1 MSTFFIKKNIKHK
14 PFLFFLLLSFSVSVK
29 AQFFPPKHYPKNY
42 FIYPVEARVSL
53 AANFGELRPN
63 HYHMGLDCRTDHVV
77 NKHVV
82 AAAGGYIA
90 RVTVEP
96 FGYGQA
102 IYINHPNGLTTVY
115 GHLNRFFSALQ
126 KYVRRKQ
133 YEQQKWNVDLTI
145 PPGMFP
151 VKQGQFI
158 AYSGSTGGS
167 TGPHTHF
174 EIRDTKTNKVL
185 NEMLFGLPIPDKV
198 PPTIVRLAMYDRT
211 KSTYSQSPEL
221 FSLKKVN
228 GDYTTSENIIPV
240 HSDKISF
247 GISAYD
253 RQSGSNNPNGI
264 YEAIIYLD
272 GVPLSAFELDSI
284 SYAET
289 RYVNAHVDYKT
300 HAAGGPYIE
309 HLSRLPGY
317 PPGVYKDING
327 DGVIELKDNQVHNV
341 KVVVKDPYLNTSVL
355 NFKIQ
360 KGSEE
365 EVPKPVSNKESLEF
379 QPNQV
384 NVFENQNL
392 QVYLPPA
399 TLYDS
404 VQFSYSEKSTD
415 AEDVYSP
422 IHSVLS
428 GLIPSEDY
436 FTVRIK
442 PNKRVPVN
450 LEHKMLIKQSWK
462 GRSEVVKAISNGIWY
477 QAKFNN
483 FGDFELLADDVPP
496 LIHVDFHDGANIS
509 RYHTIVA
516 TPTDN
521 NHEIKNFRAELDGKW
536 LMFTNDKGRKY
547 IYYFDEHCPRGKHE
561 LKISVEDE
569 AGNKTVKTYHFTR

>member
-1 MSTFFIKKNIKHK
+1 
-14 PFLFFLLLSFSVSVK
+14 
-29 AQFFPPKHYPKNY
+29 
-42 FIYPVEARVSL
+42 
-53 AANFGELRPN
+53 
-63 HYHMGLDCRTDHVV
+63 MGLDCRTDHVV

-247 GISAYD
+247 GISAND
-253 RQSGSNNPNGI
+253 RQSGCNNPNGI

-341 KVVVKDPYLNTSVL
+341 KVVVKDPYLNTSIL

-428 GLIPSEDY
+428 GLVPSEDY

-462 GRSEVVKAISNGIWY
+462 GRSEVVKAIPNGIWY

>member
-1 MSTFFIKKNIKHK
+1 MITLFIKKYTIHK
-14 PFLFFLLLSFSVSVK
+14 PFLFFILLFLSVAAT
-29 AQFFPPKHYPKNY
+29 AQFFPPKNYPKHY
-42 FIYPVEARVSL
+42 FIYPVDARISL

-63 HYHMGLDCRTDHVV
+63 HFHMGLDCRTDQVV
-77 NKHVV
+77 NRPVK
-82 AAAGGYIA
+82 AAAAGYIA

-115 GHLNRFFSALQ
+115 GHLNRFYAALQ
-126 KYVRRKQ
+126 KYVR
-133 YEQQKWNVDLTI
+133 EQQYAQEKWNVDLTI

-174 EIRDTKTNKVL
+174 EIRDTKTDKVL

-211 KSTYSQSPEL
+211 KSTYSQSPEI
-221 FSLKKVN
+221 FGLKKT
-228 GDYTTSENIIPV
+228 GSDYTTVTSVIPV

-247 GISAYD
+247 GISAND
-253 RQSGSNNPNGI
+253 KQSYSHNPNGI
-264 YEAIIYLD
+264 FEAIIYLD

-317 PPGVYKDING
+317 PEGVYKDING
-327 DGVIELKDNQVHNV
+327 DGVIELKDHEIHNV

-360 KGSEE
+360 KGSISED
-365 EVPKPVSNKESLEF
+365 PSAAPGKNQIEF
-379 QPNQV
+379 EPDQV
-384 NVFENQNL
+384 NVFENQEL
-392 QVYLPPA
+392 QVYFPPA
-399 TLYDS
+399 TFYDS
-404 VQFSYSEKSTD
+404 VAFFHDEKASTSPD
-415 AEDVYSP
+415 AYSP
-422 IHSVLS
+422 IYSVLS
-428 GLIPSEDY
+428 GLIPSEDF

-442 PNKRVPVN
+442 PNKPIPPN
-450 LEHKMLIKQSWK
+450 LEDKMLIKQSWK
-462 GRSEVVKAISNGIWY
+462 ARSEVVRATKQGNWY
-477 QAKFNN
+477 VAKFNN
-483 FGDFELLADDVPP
+483 FGDFELIADDVPP
-496 LIHVDFHDGANIS
+496 LIHVDFHDYANIS
-509 RYHTIVA
+509 RYHNIVC

-547 IYYFDEHCPRGKHE
+547 IYYFDEHCPRGKHV

-569 AGNKTVKTYHFTR
+569 AGNKTEKIFHFTR

>member
-1 MSTFFIKKNIKHK
+1 MTTFFIKKYTIHK
-14 PFLFFLLLSFSVSVK
+14 PFLFFILLFFSASLS
-29 AQFFPPKHYPKNY
+29 AQFFPEKNYPKHY
-42 FIYPVEARVSL
+42 FIYPVKARISL

-77 NKHVV
+77 NKQVV
-82 AAAGGYIA
+82 AAADGYVA

-102 IYINHPNGLTTVY
+102 IYISHPNGLTTVY
-115 GHLNRFFSALQ
+115 GHLNRFFSALE
-126 KYVRRKQ
+126 KYVREKQ
-133 YEQQKWNVDLTI
+133 YDQEKWNVDLTF

-174 EIRDTKTNKVL
+174 EIRDTKTDKVL

-211 KSTYSQSPEL
+211 KSTYSQSPKI
-221 FSLKKVN
+221 FSLKKIN
-228 GDYTTSENIIPV
+228 GEYTTDENIIPV

-317 PPGVYKDING
+317 PQGVYKDING
-327 DGVIELKDNQVHNV
+327 DGVIKLHDNNVHDV
-341 KVVVKDPYLNTSVL
+341 KVVVKDPYLNTSEL
-355 NFKIQ
+355 NFKIK
-360 KGSEE
+360 KGSVDED
-365 EVPKPVSNKESLEF
+365 PDPASSPESIEF
-379 QPNQV
+379 QPDQV
-384 NVFENQNL
+384 NVFENQDL
-392 QVYLPPA
+392 QLYFPEA
-399 TLYDS
+399 TFYDS
-404 VQFSYSEKSTD
+404 VHFTHSADNSE
-415 AEDVYSP
+415 AANAYSP
-422 IHSVLS
+422 VYSVLS
-428 GLIPSEDY
+428 GLVPSEDY
-436 FTVRIK
+436 FTIRMKADK
-442 PNKRVPVN
+442 PVPEN
-450 LEHKMLIKQSWK
+450 MKDKMLIRQSWK
-462 GRSEVVKAISNGIWY
+462 DRDEVVKATRNGDWY
-477 QAKFNN
+477 SAKFNN
-483 FGDFELLADDVPP
+483 FGDFELLTDDEPP
-496 LIHVDFHDGANIS
+496 LIHVDFQDGANIS
-509 RYHTIVA
+509 RYHTIVC
-516 TPTDN
+516 TPADN
-521 NHEIKNFRAELDGKW
+521 YRAIKNFRAELDGKW

-547 IYYFDEHCPRGKHE
+547 VYYFDEHCGRGKHE
-561 LKISVEDE
+561 LTISVEDE